1 MTVWDAVE
9 PVLTLGLSVSSLVI
23 ASRALSE
30 SARNGQAQREHN
42 RLSVKPAV
50 HSWIHTLSDKNM
62 IILEI
67 RNNGVGPAIIDR
79 LCLVDMEMATEFPID
94 QQGLS
99 TLIQSRLGVAQPYAI
114 PRVKSIGPQYTLPA
128 NESLE
133 LFQVEICPDEQQTI
147 HYYAARLRKK
157 LSFFISYRSIY
168 DEQFEAFDP

>member
-1 MTVWDAVE
+1 MTGWDVIE
-9 PVLTLGLSVSSLVI
+9 PVITLGLSVSSLVI

-50 HSWIHTLSDKNM
+50 HSWFHTLSDKNM
-62 IILEI
+62 VILEI
-67 RNNGVGPAIIDR
+67 KNNGVGPAIIDR
-79 LCLVDMEMATEFPID
+79 LCLVDLKTGAEFPID

-99 TLIQSRLGVAQPYAI
+99 TLIQSRLGVAQLYAI

-133 LFQVEICPDEQQTI
+133 LCQVEIFPDEQQTI
-147 HYYAARLRKK
+147 HYYAARLRNR
-157 LSFFISYRSIY
+157 LSFFISYHSIY